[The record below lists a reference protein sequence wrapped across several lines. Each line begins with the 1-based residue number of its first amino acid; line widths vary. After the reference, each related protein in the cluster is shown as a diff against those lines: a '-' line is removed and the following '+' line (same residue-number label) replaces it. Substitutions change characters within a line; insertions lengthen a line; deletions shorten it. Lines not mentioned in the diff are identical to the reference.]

1 MELESIVMTLN
12 TANLEKDYYYALRQ
26 IPTAKA
32 RNQARE
38 EILSRFSTEP
48 DELHQ
53 WSEQDITEQIRKI
66 IQKYC

>member
-1 MELESIVMTLN
+1 MTLN
-12 TANLEKDYYYALRQ
+12 AANLEKDFYYALRQ
-26 IPTAKA
+26 IPTTEA

-48 DELHQ
+48 DEQYQ
-53 WSEQDITEQIRKI
+53 WSEQDISEQVRKI